1 MMKKKSKIES
11 KKDRIG
17 YKKLKKKIKE
27 LRTILAG
34 ISNEIH
40 KRKIKKKST
49 KNEKE
54 ILPNLKKC
62 AQQQLME
69 TKS

>member
-1 MMKKKSKIES
+1 MKKKSKIES

-27 LRTILAG
+27 LRTILAS

-49 KNEKE
+49 INEKE